1 MASFRPWGE
10 FFDTSRLSS
19 RVDVGRAGVNLRYWL
34 YNYVAVGL
42 GLAAVLTGVFGSKL
56 AVLLVAGAV
65 GGHALLHVP
74 SAASRVNSAAAELND
89 KVSNKMEGLAQKIKG
104 F

>member
-1 MASFRPWGE
+1 MASFKPWGE

-34 YNYVAVGL
+34 YNYVAV
-42 GLAAVLTGVFGSKL
+42 LTGVVGSKV

-74 SAASRVNSAAAELND
+74 SAASRVNSATAELND
-89 KVSNKMEGLAQKIKG
+89 KVSSKMEGLAQKIKG